1 MNCHTFFVFWWL
13 LWWRRE
19 SCGPIVKKKNCL
31 LQYRNFPQCHCS
43 KSPFFLLFY
52 FFHFQFRKGCVIIQC
67 RWVRRRRRQKSIHS
81 KSLCDSVLGQ
91 KRSAAP
97 KPQFLLSKAP
107 PMNAAAFA
115 KLAAGNAL
123 FQAAAGILRRGE
135 APLLPG
141 GLLQG
146 AQKMTVG
153 ENKMSAL
160 DMNDGVE

>member
-1 MNCHTFFVFWWL
+1 MGV
-13 LWWRRE
+13 
-19 SCGPIVKKKNCL
+19 
-31 LQYRNFPQCHCS
+31 CS
-43 KSPFFLLFY
+43 FDAGGF
-52 FFHFQFRKGCVIIQC
+52 
-67 RWVRRRRRQKSIHS
+67 RRRRRRGGEKPVHP
-81 KSLCDSVLGQ
+81 KSLRDSVLGQ

>member
-1 MNCHTFFVFWWL
+1 MSLFQVSIF
-13 LWWRRE
+13 
-19 SCGPIVKKKNCL
+19 PIVL
-31 LQYRNFPQCHCS
+31 FLPFPVPKRVCDHSMQVGS
-43 KSPFFLLFY
+43 KAPET
-52 FFHFQFRKGCVIIQC
+52 K
-67 RWVRRRRRQKSIHS
+67 IHS
-81 KSLCDSVLGQ
+81 LQ
-91 KRSAAP
+91 KPLRFGIGTKKIRSGLP